1 MNSGEGSILYGNT
14 KSKEPMIREDDI
26 IERSLYESVFP
37 GIVCR
42 VWKDGKLLYER
53 VAGYREFETRD
64 KMTLDTIFDLASLTK
79 PLATAVLV
87 MRTIDEHAVSLEQKL
102 GNFFPEAPDTL
113 KQLTIRSLLIHTAGL
128 AQPELNRYFP
138 DPLKIDRKKAREIV
152 LSMQPELP
160 SGSEVLYSCTGYIL
174 LGFLLERVSGAALG
188 QLFKEYM
195 ASPLGLTHA
204 TFVPPEDLRLQ
215 TAATEFCSWRKRRI
229 RGEVHDESA
238 YCLGGEAG
246 NAGLFG
252 TVDDVAKIASIFLN
266 GGYFEEKKI
275 LSEESVFLMTHCQ
288 TEGMNRRR
296 AVGFAMHDG
305 ETLDGE
311 AWPDDSFGHTGF
323 TGTSLFIDPSRRLQ
337 AITLTNRVY
346 FGRAETAD
354 KMSAFRK
361 AFHTQIMEDFG
372 HRA

>member
-1 MNSGEGSILYGNT
+1 
-14 KSKEPMIREDDI
+14 MIREDDI

-87 MRTIDEHAVSLEQKL
+87 MRAIDEHAVSLEQKL

-174 LGFLLERVSGAALG
+174 LGFLLERVSGASLG
-188 QLFKEYM
+188 QLFKEYIW
-195 ASPLGLTHA
+195 P
-204 TFVPPEDLRLQ
+204 LRLASHMQ
-215 TAATEFCSWRKRRI
+215 RLFRLRTCVCRRP
-229 RGEVHDESA
+229 RPNSAPGESA
-238 YCLGGEAG
+238 ESAEKSTMK
-246 NAGLFG
+246 APA
-252 TVDDVAKIASIFLN
+252 VS
-266 GGYFEEKKI
+266 EEKP
-275 LSEESVFLMTHCQ
+275 EMP
-288 TEGMNRRR
+288 
-296 AVGFAMHDG
+296 A
-305 ETLDGE
+305 
-311 AWPDDSFGHTGF
+311 
-323 TGTSLFIDPSRRLQ
+323 SLAL
-337 AITLTNRVY
+337 
-346 FGRAETAD
+346 
-354 KMSAFRK
+354 
-361 AFHTQIMEDFG
+361 
-372 HRA
+372 